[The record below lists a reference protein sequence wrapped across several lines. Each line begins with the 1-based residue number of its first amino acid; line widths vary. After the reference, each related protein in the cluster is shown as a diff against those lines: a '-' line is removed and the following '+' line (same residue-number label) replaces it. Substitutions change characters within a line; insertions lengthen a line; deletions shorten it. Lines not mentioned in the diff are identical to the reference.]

1 MLKRIEKIIC
11 SIDPSIKMP
20 IKAED
25 SLKLDLGLNSLDLVN
40 LIVSI
45 EEEFGVFL
53 EDDEL
58 EDIVTIQDI
67 IQKIV

>member
-1 MLKRIEKIIC
+1 
-11 SIDPSIKMP
+11 MP